1 MPATKPALK
10 SLGLRHLA
18 LRVRDLDRA
27 LWFYRDLLGF
37 RVVWQPDPDNVYL
50 SSGCDNL
57 ALHRADEISRE
68 TGPLD
73 HLGIIVGAAEEVGAA
88 EAALVEAGVEVLQG
102 TKVHRDDSV
111 SCYVADPDG
120 NSVQILFE
128 PTVSPLSIPEPKP

>member
-1 MPATKPALK
+1 MSATKPVLK

-27 LWFYRDLLGF
+27 LWFYHGLLGF
-37 RVVWQPDPDNVYL
+37 RVVWQPDADNVYL

-57 ALHRADEISRE
+57 ALHRAEDLSRE
-68 TGPLD
+68 VGPLD
-73 HLGIIVGAAEEVGAA
+73 HLGIIVGTPAEVGAA
-88 EAALVEAGVEVLQG
+88 EAALVEAGIDVLQG
-102 TKVHRDDSV
+102 TKTHRDDSV

-128 PTVSPLSIPEPKP
+128 PTISPLGIPDPVS